1 MMKIKSILIYAII
14 LSGFLFL
21 VSCATSSHL
30 HLTYRLPVEENIMAG
45 KKIFVFTTDIRK
57 DKRTFGKGARQ
68 KFEKTSENM
77 ILSIATGAKT
87 GAKKGIF
94 HPSGLLK
101 EALESRLRHY
111 GAEIVPK
118 GMTSIEIS
126 LLLKSFLLDRMD
138 RKWLVTVGYEAR
150 LMKDGKRLSSEIISG
165 EAERFELVG
174 KEQAEVILGEIF
186 SDVVNQLDLRK
197 FFQKIK

>member
-21 VSCATSSHL
+21 VSCATSSNL
-30 HLTYRLPVEENIMAG
+30 HLTYRLPVEDNIMAG
-45 KKIFVFTTDIRK
+45 KKIFVTTTDIRK

-77 ILSIATGAKT
+77 ILSIATGTKT
-87 GAKKGIF
+87 GDKKGVYYA
-94 HPSGLLK
+94 SELLK
-101 EALESRLRHY
+101 EALESRLRHN
-111 GAEIVPK
+111 GAEIVPE
-118 GMTSIEIS
+118 GTTSIGIS

-150 LMKDGKRLSSEIISG
+150 LMKDGKQLSSEIIRG

-186 SDVVNQLDLRK
+186 SDVVNQLDLEK
-197 FFQKIK
+197 FFQKIR